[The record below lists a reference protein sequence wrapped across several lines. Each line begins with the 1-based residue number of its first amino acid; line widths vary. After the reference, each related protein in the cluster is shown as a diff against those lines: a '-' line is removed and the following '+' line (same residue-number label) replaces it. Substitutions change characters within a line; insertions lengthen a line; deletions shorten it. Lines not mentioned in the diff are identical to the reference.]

1 MSSKRPPSLTKEG
14 TDKKERADSN
24 LASKNKAGPEKIEQ
38 SGSKSPANKRTKDGS
53 QPSVKINDGSQP
65 NANLTTALLAAGSRT
80 PSSSEKPATDVQA
93 EAVGPKKDPILNCD
107 PLRCVPSKETWATM
121 KCNPISCIPN
131 GCIQPE
137 QYYACDREV
146 AKSLA
151 QYLSPEERKKVQAW
165 LVTLEQ
171 MTLDDDELSERFM
184 YMTCLVMLLKFGQL
198 VPPFTR
204 FPPARPLRSLREH
217 IDKHLFKKVQIEC
230 RRRRLDEWDKYVQPD
245 RIVEQKPTQFLYQ
258 MPIPNNGIFCYGAAF
273 STM

>member
-1 MSSKRPPSLTKEG
+1 MSSKKPQSLTKDA
-14 TDKKERADSN
+14 TDKKQRA
-24 LASKNKAGPEKIEQ
+24 A
-38 SGSKSPANKRTKDGS
+38 SKSPSKKKGKDGS
-53 QPSVKINDGSQP
+53 LPTSKIAEVSVNGSPSNTG
-65 NANLTTALLAAGSRT
+65 TTTTNVFAASSRS
-80 PSSSEKPATDVQA
+80 PSSEKTMLDGVTEVVA
-93 EAVGPKKDPILNCD
+93 PKADPVLKCD
-107 PLRCVPSKETWATM
+107 PLSCVPSRETWSTM
-121 KCNPISCIPN
+121 RRNPISCMPN

-151 QYLSPEERKKVQAW
+151 QYLSPDERKKVQAW

-184 YMTCLVMLLKFGQL
+184 YMTCLMMLLKVGQL

-230 RRRRLDEWDKYVQPD
+230 RRRRMDELDQYEQPD
-245 RIVEQKPTQFLYQ
+245 RTVEQKPTQFLYQ
-258 MPIPNNGIFCYGAAF
+258 MPMPNNGILCYGAAF

>member
-1 MSSKRPPSLTKEG
+1 MSGKQPPSATKDG
-14 TDKKERADSN
+14 TDKKERADS
-24 LASKNKAGPEKIEQ
+24 
-38 SGSKSPANKRTKDGS
+38 KSPVKKSGGKNGSQSFSKMKYESDDGS
-53 QPSVKINDGSQP
+53 RV
-65 NANLTTALLAAGSRT
+65 TATLLAAGSRS
-80 PSSSEKPATDVQA
+80 PSSYKPATDGQA
-93 EAVGPKKDPILNCD
+93 EAVPNVDPILRCD

-121 KCNPISCIPN
+121 KSNPPSCMPN

-171 MTLDDDELSERFM
+171 MTLDDDERSERFM
-184 YMTCLVMLLKFGQL
+184 YMTCLVMLLKVGQL
-198 VPPFTR
+198 VPPFNR
-204 FPPARPLRSLREH
+204 FPPARPLRALREH

-230 RRRRLDEWDKYVQPD
+230 RRRRLDEWDKYTQPD
-245 RIVEQKPTQFLYQ
+245 RTVEQKPKQFLYQ
-258 MPIPNNGIFCYGAAF
+258 MPTPNNGVFCYGAAF